1 LITVARSG
9 TSRISLQFSKY
20 HFELQQVFDKMNKK
34 YALYIAL
41 LGGIF
46 FGCSQY
52 SSSPLSVGFHNV
64 NAKYNALFQANI
76 KMLEAQKILFEAHKD
91 NYSQPLPILIP
102 IDSNS
107 AGGVNEQLTA
117 IIKKASLVVERHQNS
132 KWLDDAYVLIGQA
145 RLLKGDYK
153 NAIETFKF
161 VNTTANS
168 EKARDA
174 ALVGLMRCYVEQS
187 EYQTALRVAE
197 LLSGSDLNDANTRDF
212 YLTKAYLHQ
221 LKEEYETSVAILEEA
236 LPYMKKNEQ
245 KARVLYAAGQM
256 YEALDK
262 KNEASEMYSAVNYSR
277 PSYDLGF
284 YAKLNNALVLGETDG
299 FERLLKDSK
308 NKDLQDKIYE
318 AMSMAEMRKG
328 NAKDGVKLLQASAKN
343 SQNNK
348 QLPFTYLKLA
358 DLYYNKMGN
367 YEMASAYYDST
378 IVLLPPQD
386 ANYKRVVEKQR
397 SLSDYVKQYRI
408 IRTEDSLQRLAKM
421 NPAQLEKVLE
431 KIVLD
436 KMAKEAEDLQKAQDV
451 VNRGLQQQGKL
462 ANETFTDANKT
473 NWYFTNPLATAQGKT
488 SFTTTWGTRPL
499 EDNWRRSSKEN
510 SFTFTQAPVNQSNA
524 NLQGVQNLGANQLS
538 ASGVKAD
545 VAELK
550 TRIPFSAEAL
560 AASRKRKEDASFELG
575 KVYKFKLN
583 EPRNAV
589 ITFEKFLTDF
599 PKSTHEPEALY
610 LLTILNED
618 NPVGKASYQKRL
630 MKDYEDSFFARQLNR
645 TSNEILSTG
654 KESEAQKLYA
664 EAYNYYTANNFT
676 DAQSFV
682 DTGLK
687 QYPNSQIEDK
697 FVFLKTLLIAKTDK
711 VEVYQK
717 ALKNFITDYPKS
729 QLLTM
734 AKERLAAV
742 EKK

>member
-1 LITVARSG
+1 
-9 TSRISLQFSKY
+9 
-20 HFELQQVFDKMNKK
+20 MNKK
-34 YALYIAL
+34 YSLYIVL

-76 KMLEAQKILFEAHKD
+76 KMLEAQKVLFEAHRD
-91 NYSQPLPILIP
+91 NYSQPLPILVP

-107 AGGVNEQLTA
+107 AGAVNEQLTA

-161 VNTTANS
+161 VNTTATS
-168 EKARDA
+168 DKARDA
-174 ALVGLMRCYVEQS
+174 ALVGLMRAYTEQG

-197 LLSGSDLNDANTRDF
+197 LLSQEDLNDANTRDF

-245 KARVLYAAGQM
+245 KARVLYATGQM
-256 YEALDK
+256 YEALEK
-262 KNEASEMYSAVNYSR
+262 KNEASEMYLAVGKNR

-284 YAKLNNALVLGETDG
+284 YAKLNNALVLGETSS

-318 AMSMAEMRKG
+318 AMSMVEMRKG
-328 NAKDGVKLLQASAKN
+328 NSKDGVKLLQASARN
-343 SQNNK
+343 SQNTK

-367 YEMASAYYDST
+367 YELAAAYYDST
-378 IVLLPPQD
+378 ASLLPPQD
-386 ANYKRVVEKQR
+386 ANYKRVIDKQR
-397 SLSDYVKQYRI
+397 SLSDYVKQYTI

-421 NPAQLEKVLE
+421 NPAQLDKVLE
-431 KIVLD
+431 KILMD
-436 KMAKEAEDLQKAQDV
+436 KIAKEEADLEKAQEI
-451 VNRGLQQQGKL
+451 VNRGLQQQSKVT
-462 ANETFTDANKT
+462 NETFADANKV
-473 NWYFTNPLATAQGKT
+473 NWYFTNSLATAQGKT
-488 SFTTTWGTRPL
+488 TFTTTWGTRSL
-499 EDNWRRSSKEN
+499 EDNWRRSTKDNAFS
-510 SFTFTQAPVNQSNA
+510 TFTQTPVNQA
-524 NLQGVQNLGANQLS
+524 NTNNQNVPNLGANQPT
-538 ASGVKAD
+538 ATGIKAD

-550 TRIPFSAEAL
+550 THIPFSPEAFT
-560 AASRKRKEDASFELG
+560 ASMKRKEDASFELG

-618 NPVGKASYQKRL
+618 NPAGKAVYQKRL

-645 TSNEILSTG
+645 TSTEILSSN
-654 KESEAQKLYA
+654 KESEAQKLYS
-664 EAYNYYTANNFT
+664 EAYDYYTANNFT

-697 FVFLKTLLIAKTDK
+697 FVFLKTMLLAKTQNL
-711 VEVYQK
+711 EVYQK